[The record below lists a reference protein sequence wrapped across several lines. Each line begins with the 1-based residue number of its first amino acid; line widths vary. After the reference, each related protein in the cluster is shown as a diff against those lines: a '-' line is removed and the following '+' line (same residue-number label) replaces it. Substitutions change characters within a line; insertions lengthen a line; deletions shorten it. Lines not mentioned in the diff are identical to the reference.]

1 MLYLFCKF
9 LVKDLDVSIC
19 ASFFLGP
26 ITFKPCLSKRSAT
39 PSLNGFSGPMTA
51 VVQPVF
57 LAKDSTISGL
67 LISPTWKVEQEEM
80 IPGLLFDPRQNRSC
94 GLLDLEIERHIACSR
109 APDPTTNIFSLF
121 IFKAGLSVRIKP
133 AFFKTT

>member
-1 MLYLFCKF
+1 MLYFFCKF
-9 LVKDLDVSIC
+9 LVKDFDVSIC

-39 PSLNGFSGPMTA
+39 PSFNGFSGPMT
-51 VVQPVF
+51 VVEHPTP
-57 LAKDSTISGL
+57 LAKDSTVSGL
-67 LISPTWKVEQEEM
+67 LISPTWKVEQEEI
-80 IPGLLFDPRQNRSC
+80 IPGLLFDPRQNSSC
-94 GLLDLEIERHIACSR
+94 GLLDLEVERHIACSR

-121 IFKAGLSVRIKP
+121 IFKAGLSVRIEP